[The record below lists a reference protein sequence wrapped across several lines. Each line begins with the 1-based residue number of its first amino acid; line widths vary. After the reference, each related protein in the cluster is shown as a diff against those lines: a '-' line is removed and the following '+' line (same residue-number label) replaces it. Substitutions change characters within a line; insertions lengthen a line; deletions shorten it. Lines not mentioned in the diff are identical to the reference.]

1 VDVSSYGVDPAFK
14 PETASF
20 QADLVAADDGPMLA
34 VYDCDKLVSGRPTYN
49 VLEPAT
55 GLTVNPK
62 PYCAQLFNPR
72 FKWEIDWAEQCRSL
86 STALIQGFA
95 DCFRQRECQALAEQS
110 LSDQQCR
117 FSRSLSP
124 LRNVPYGF
132 HHFPLSGAPP
142 GFPVWLD
149 INLSQAGA
157 ATWLAWLRD
166 ALLPDDATRGLTAR
180 MVTYNAD
187 LGVFASVRVDFDF
200 GAGGSI
206 QVRQKVMLQ
215 GKSQAD
221 QASTNIAKACNKEGS
236 HPSGSVACTPGGYM

>member
-1 VDVSSYGVDPAFK
+1 
-14 PETASF
+14 
-20 QADLVAADDGPMLA
+20 
-34 VYDCDKLVSGRPTYN
+34 
-49 VLEPAT
+49 
-55 GLTVNPK
+55 
-62 PYCAQLFNPR
+62 
-72 FKWEIDWAEQCRSL
+72 
-86 STALIQGFA
+86 
-95 DCFRQRECQALAEQS
+95 
-110 LSDQQCR
+110 
-117 FSRSLSP
+117 
-124 LRNVPYGF
+124 
-132 HHFPLSGAPP
+132 
-142 GFPVWLD
+142 VWLD